1 MILLNLFSWSNII
14 EWLILI
20 LWLEFWVILVNFFFK
35 IELVLLKNK
44 IELVFW
50 VLLKVVVMFF
60 GVLFIY
66 LDLIFV

>member
-1 MILLNLFSWSNII
+1 M

-50 VLLKVVVMFF
+50 VFLKVVVMFF